1 MKAGLSMSTVRKIR
15 VCQFRRNDWRFG
27 VGGDGPKSTLPPPR
41 GGGEIPSPG
50 KKVARVSGSEEEC
63 GRKPES
69 QHNKTDLCQSYH

>member
-41 GGGEIPSPG
+41 RGENPFSRGEGGPRQRG
-50 KKVARVSGSEEEC
+50 
-63 GRKPES
+63 GRGMRAE
-69 QHNKTDLCQSYH
+69 T